1 MNLRQA
7 RPGYASYRKLFESDP
22 ATADGDRILYFSE
35 EQNYN
40 GPATLRAKVALA
52 KEEASG
58 IMIWELSQD
67 ALGADSLLKV
77 IWEASQ

>member
-1 MNLRQA
+1 MR
-7 RPGYASYRKLFESDP
+7 
-22 ATADGDRILYFSE
+22 TAFLHGAGIAIA
-35 EQNYN
+35 N
-40 GPATLRAKVALA
+40 GLVTLGFFWLKMAKVALA